1 MAAFISA
8 YSAIKLS
15 TYADKISRE
24 TKLGGMMA
32 GTILLAVATSLPELT
47 VSISA
52 SIIGNVNIAVGNGFG
67 SILFNF
73 FALFGLDLIFRKKQL
88 FLHGA
93 KHHVS
98 TGYLALLLSIITMF
112 GLFTNDSFSIF
123 HIGLA
128 SLLIIAAYVI
138 GLILISSIQKKEEN
152 SEISDQT
159 ATSIKG
165 ISKTLIKFFLFS
177 IVILVSGSA
186 LSLSGDRLAAET
198 GLSATFI
205 GSILVAMASSIPDT
219 LSVFTALKLANIN
232 MAVGTILG
240 SNLFNI
246 LVIAISDPFYQNGT
260 LWKQANDQ
268 LIILSVIGF
277 LLTIVTMLVTKRNV
291 TRNPFTYMIPSLT
304 VVISY
309 LGVVVYIVL
318 G

>member
-1 MAAFISA
+1 MAAIISA
-8 YSAIKLS
+8 FSAIKLS
-15 TYADKISRE
+15 TYADHISRE

-52 SIIGNVNIAVGNGFG
+52 GIIGNVDIAVGNGFG

-112 GLFTNDSFSIF
+112 GLFTNTSFSIF
-123 HIGLA
+123 HVGLT
-128 SLLIIAAYVI
+128 SLVIVAVYVI
-138 GLILISSIQKKEEN
+138 GLILISSLQKKEN
-152 SEISDQT
+152 SEIREQT
-159 ATSIKG
+159 TNSGKG
-165 ISKTLIKFFLFS
+165 ISKTLIKFLLFS

-186 LSLSGDRLAAET
+186 LSLSGDRLANET

-205 GSILVAMASSIPDT
+205 GSILVAMASSIPDA

-260 LWKQANDQ
+260 LWQQANDQ

-277 LLTIVTMLVTKRNV
+277 LLTIITMLVTKRNV
-291 TRNPFTYMIPSLT
+291 ARNAFTYMAPSLT

-309 LGVVVYIVL
+309 IGVVVYIVL
-318 G
+318 S